1 MNQYE
6 SDLEVVKAW
15 MEVAYPSRVY
25 TSRAGNGCVWISMG
39 MVNMYVFVK
48 DGKVCNVEID

>member
-6 SDLEVVKAW
+6 SDLEIVKAW
-15 MEVAYPSRVY
+15 MEVSYPGRPY
-25 TSRAGNGCVWISMG
+25 TPRAGNGCVWISMG
-39 MVNMYVFVK
+39 MINMYVFVK